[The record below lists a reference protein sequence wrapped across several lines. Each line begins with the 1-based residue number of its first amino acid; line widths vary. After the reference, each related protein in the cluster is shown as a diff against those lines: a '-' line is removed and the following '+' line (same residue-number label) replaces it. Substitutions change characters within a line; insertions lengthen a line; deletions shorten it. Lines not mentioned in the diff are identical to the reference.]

1 MKRFAIY
8 ILRLLL
14 GILLIMTM
22 LDYAYTKI
30 YETSAPRTKF
40 QLFRSLKGQHLDYAF
55 LGSSRV
61 DNDINPLIIEKETGK
76 KGINLGFQASKLKD
90 IYTIL
95 QLFKKYDI
103 TVDKLYVQV
112 DYIYNIDGRSHML
125 AYELIP
131 FIRDNA
137 VTKEHFSEESDALYY
152 VPFYRYCLNDYKIGI
167 REITLN
173 LLRKKTNTVK
183 KMGYNPVFGHEGN
196 TTYALPE
203 TIPQRNNTFEHI
215 REYCKNNNINVV
227 YFCSPFN
234 STVKNMDYIDKLKH
248 RIPELKDYS
257 RLIKNDSLFVN
268 TSHLNDAG
276 ATYFSRFLCTEFGL
290 K

>member
-1 MKRFAIY
+1 MKRFALH
-8 ILRLLL
+8 ILGLFL
-14 GILLIMTM
+14 GMLMIMTV

-103 TVDKLYVQV
+103 AVDKLYVQV
-112 DYIYNIDGRSHML
+112 DYIYNIDGRSNML

-131 FIRDNA
+131 FIRDNV
-137 VTKEHFSEESDALYY
+137 VTKAHFIEENKALYY

-173 LLRKKTNTVK
+173 LLRKKTNVIK
-183 KMGYNPVFGHEGN
+183 NMGYNPVFGYDEN
-196 TTYALPE
+196 TTYSLPK
-203 TIPQRNNTFEHI
+203 TIPERNSTFEHI
-215 REYCKNNNINVV
+215 RKYCENNKIDVV

-234 STVKNMDYIDKLKH
+234 STVKNIEYIDKLKH

-268 TSHLNDAG
+268 TSHLNDEG
-276 ATYFSRFLCTEFGL
+276 ATFFSTFLCKVL
-290 K
+290 